1 MELKIKLK
9 VKNKEIELTKE
20 EAQELVETLR
30 DIFGKEKEYIPYYPY
45 TYPWYRP
52 WEVTWC
58 EDNTTYKPN
67 DTITIYSEEL
77 LPQTTWTVAYDISD
91 NVQMSYSYS

>member
-30 DIFGKEKEYIPYYPY
+30 DIFGKEKEYVPYYPY
-45 TYPWYRP
+45 RYREWWEYPYWEKSFPKITWGDDNTGTYRP
-52 WEVTWC
+52 SSWFIANV
-58 EDNTTYKPN
+58 
-67 DTITIYSEEL
+67 
-77 LPQTTWTVAYDISD
+77 SD
-91 NVQMSYSYS
+91 NVQVSYSYS